1 MENKLS
7 IFGSSG
13 FIGSHYLD
21 KYKFESIP
29 VRRDIIQSPTRDI
42 LTFISTVDNY
52 NIFSDPLLDIYTNE
66 ILLMEMLQMNK
77 LVYGSD
83 FIVNFTSS
91 WFVYGNHIDTV
102 SEDFICNPKGLYS
115 VTKLAAEQL
124 LISYC
129 ETFGIKYRIFR
140 LANVLGVGDKKASK
154 KKNAIQYMV
163 EELARGN
170 TIQLY
175 KDPSY
180 RNIIDVRD
188 CVEIIHSLINN
199 SPTNEIYNIGVPESR
214 NVNDLIMF
222 AQGMCGTGGIEM
234 VDVPEFHKQV
244 QGREFSMTTDKIKPY
259 LPFEK
264 FRPITDTLE
273 WIIQEKRKQIAETID
288 WITSEK

>member
-1 MENKLS
+1 MNINKIS
-7 IFGSSG
+7 IFGGYG
-13 FIGSHYLD
+13 FILTHFFE
-21 KYKFESIP
+21 KYKDE
-29 VRRDIIQSPTRDI
+29 IIRIEKNDVVPDTNNV
-42 LTFISTVDNY
+42 LYGISTVSNY
-52 NIFSDPLLDIYTNE
+52 EVFDRPTLDIETN
-66 ILLMEMLQMNK
+66 LLHFMDVLDACHKTYE
-77 LVYGSD
+77 S
-83 FIVNFTSS
+83 NFTFNLISS
-91 WFVYGNHIDTV
+91 WFTYGNTPDTV
-102 SEDFICNPKGLYS
+102 SEDSPCNPKGFYS
-115 VTKLAAEQL
+115 ITARCREQL

-140 LANVLGVGDKKASK
+140 LANVLGAGDKKASK
-154 KKNAIQYMV
+154 KKNAIQFMI
-163 EELARGN
+163 EELAKGN

-264 FRPITDTLE
+264 FRPITETLE
-273 WIIQEKRKQIAETID
+273 WIISEKRKLHEN
-288 WITSEK
+288 S